1 MFSHDT
7 SAIVFVNLGCI
18 NENGVKI
25 TFWENSLAYMHLM
38 YKSPKKTTTFFGQF
52 ILCVV
57 FVIGVKKVDYCL
69 PRASINEVIY
79 ILLNISSFGDLL
91 WSDIG

>member
-38 YKSPKKTTTFFGQF
+38 YKSPKKNNNIFW
-52 ILCVV
+52 
-57 FVIGVKKVDYCL
+57 
-69 PRASINEVIY
+69 SIYSLRRIRYWREK
-79 ILLNISSFGDLL
+79 G
-91 WSDIG
+91 